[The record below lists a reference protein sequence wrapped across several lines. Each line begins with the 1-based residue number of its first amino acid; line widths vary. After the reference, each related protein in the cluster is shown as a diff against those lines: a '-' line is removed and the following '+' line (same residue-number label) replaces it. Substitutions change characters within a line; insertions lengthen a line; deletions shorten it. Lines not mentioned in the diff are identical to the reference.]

1 MAYACV
7 YVYIDLAYLWVK
19 FGKGYNLL
27 NELIYQFEIPLVVLL
42 ASLSFFPRISQHSIR
57 VLVPILPIIVLYI
70 LFDGFYNY
78 LGRSP
83 RPSDFQNA
91 SNIFE
96 FSPGIA
102 LGLISIGLLVP
113 TSIGVSIYYARK
125 AYRPQHFKV
134 SLLVRAGLVVVA
146 ISTLMS
152 DAFTEYH
159 EAKFRYTVWSPEWTI
174 RENGRFSSFMYYANE
189 ERKNR
194 KKLADFSQNNSGVDL
209 HQALYPGVVVP
220 RNIHIIV
227 MESFIDPRL
236 ITELKFDRSILAEE
250 LIPFL
255 NTDKDFSRIISPV
268 YGGGT
273 AQAEFELLTG
283 VKALSKVNQIEFNV
297 MKGGAINSFILKL
310 MENNYRQL
318 STVASSA
325 GFFNSQQAYLSLGL
339 NDVAFLEDIREEKG
353 LPDLGPLFDGDLF
366 EQNLQ
371 QVEQALADNDRPLVN
386 YVLGMYGHLPFT
398 RDEQKRPDIVSVEHK
413 DDRLRR
419 ISNQFYYRTKALAD
433 YLNKLTALDP
443 TAIIYV
449 TSDHLPS
456 ILTPK
461 TTYSLDDKVNIAIF
475 LDKGKPVDVSGKYLY
490 EIPWLI
496 WDALSATKIM
506 RQFDED
512 KMGQLYFKAL
522 SESL

>member
-1 MAYACV
+1 
-7 YVYIDLAYLWVK
+7 
-19 FGKGYNLL
+19 
-27 NELIYQFEIPLVVLL
+27 
-42 ASLSFFPRISQHSIR
+42 
-57 VLVPILPIIVLYI
+57 
-70 LFDGFYNY
+70 
-78 LGRSP
+78 
-83 RPSDFQNA
+83 
-91 SNIFE
+91 
-96 FSPGIA
+96 
-102 LGLISIGLLVP
+102 
-113 TSIGVSIYYARK
+113 
-125 AYRPQHFKV
+125 
-134 SLLVRAGLVVVA
+134 
-146 ISTLMS
+146 
-152 DAFTEYH
+152 
-159 EAKFRYTVWSPEWTI
+159 
-174 RENGRFSSFMYYANE
+174 
-189 ERKNR
+189 
-194 KKLADFSQNNSGVDL
+194 
-209 HQALYPGVVVP
+209 
-220 RNIHIIV
+220 
-227 MESFIDPRL
+227 
-236 ITELKFDRSILAEE
+236 LAEE